1 MEAQI
6 RKVMPAHY
14 SPNITVEQA
23 MAAFAAVEE
32 EQRQVRRRKNAV
44 RRAASRVRKAAA
56 AREP

>member
-1 MEAQI
+1 MEVQI

-14 SPNITVEQA
+14 SPNITVERA

-44 RRAASRVRKAAA
+44 RRASRVRKAAA